1 VSDPSP
7 GRGHHDQDWDARLRA
22 AGLRSTG
29 QRRAVLRA
37 IDALQH
43 ATVDELAAE
52 VQSTMPEVS
61 LSTVYRTLETLDE
74 AGLVTH
80 AHLHHGS
87 PTWHVVDGDPH
98 LHLVCASCGQVQQQ
112 PVEIALGLAGLAQ
125 EALGFVVDLRH
136 LVLHGQCAAC
146 LAGSVGQSAALPE
159 S

>member
-1 VSDPSP
+1 MGSAPHEGYGDA
-7 GRGHHDQDWDARLRA
+7 DWDARLRA

-37 IDALQH
+37 IDALRH
-43 ATVDELAAE
+43 ATVDELAAQ
-52 VQSTMPEVS
+52 VQAELPEVS
-61 LSTVYRTLETLDE
+61 LSTVYRILETLDD

-98 LHLVCASCGQVQQQ
+98 LHLVCATCGRVEQQ
-112 PVEIALGLAGLAQ
+112 PVGIALALADAARD
-125 EALGFVVDLRH
+125 ELGFVVDLRH
-136 LVLHGQCAAC
+136 LVLHGRCSTCAG
-146 LAGSVGQSAALPE
+146 GSPGAAPVLDG

>member
-1 VSDPSP
+1 MALEDEP
-7 GRGHHDQDWDARLRA
+7 DWGERLRS

-37 IDALQH
+37 IDGLQH

-52 VQSTMPEVS
+52 VQRTMPEVS
-61 LSTVYRTLETLDE
+61 LSTVYRILETLDS

-98 LHLVCASCGQVQQQ
+98 LHLVCASCGRVEQQ
-112 PVEIALGLAGLAQ
+112 PIDLALGLAGSARA
-125 EALGFVVDLRH
+125 ELGFEVDLAH
-136 LVLHGQCAAC
+136 LVLHGRCAAC
-146 LAGSVGQSAALPE
+146 AGSPGPATALPQV
-159 S
+159 